1 MVSWERGNK
10 IFLDY
15 RGLAGIRIGILLTF
29 ISFPNYNNVIAGHLT
44 KSDTTTTDM
53 SLRSTQLS
61 ASSQEFKFPTPG
73 MLTDLNWKPITFS
86 RSGLLWCLSRNSMS
100 LDAGMFWVTILWF
113 KISSIRRLTSCWKGL
128 SFFLRYLSSFR
139 NGFQSGTRWSYQ
151 AAQMLRRQRSN
162 KTKRVR
168 CMT

>member
-1 MVSWERGNK
+1 MKTDDSNFIVFYWENDKGIQRRRGRQSNQFTFNF
-10 IFLDY
+10 I
-15 RGLAGIRIGILLTF
+15 RQGRAGIRIGILLTF

-100 LDAGMFWVTILWF
+100 LDAGMFWVTIL
-113 KISSIRRLTSCWKGL
+113 
-128 SFFLRYLSSFR
+128 
-139 NGFQSGTRWSYQ
+139 
-151 AAQMLRRQRSN
+151 
-162 KTKRVR
+162 
-168 CMT
+168 